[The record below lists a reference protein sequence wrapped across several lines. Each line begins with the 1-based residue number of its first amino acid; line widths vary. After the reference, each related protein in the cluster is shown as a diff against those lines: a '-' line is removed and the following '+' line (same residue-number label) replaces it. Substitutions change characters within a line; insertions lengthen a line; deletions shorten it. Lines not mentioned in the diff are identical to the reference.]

1 MEATLSSKGQATIPK
16 AVRERLQIKPGDRF
30 KFFFHPDG
38 VIILPKVP
46 TQRLR
51 GSVPKLPRSVSLK
64 DIDKAIEAGAS
75 ERFRREEMIGI
86 DTNVLLRYLVQ
97 DDPTQS
103 PKATEIIE
111 RRGTKE
117 DPAFVSLVSI
127 LEIVWAL
134 GSLYKRTRGEIADH
148 IEMILAADTL
158 EVQNEQEVY
167 QAVIALRNGS
177 GTFEDALIGALGAWW
192 GCSATV
198 TFDENASKRLNGFQ
212 LL

>member
-1 MEATLSSKGQATIPK
+1 
-16 AVRERLQIKPGDRF
+16 
-30 KFFFHPDG
+30 
-38 VIILPKVP
+38 
-46 TQRLR
+46 
-51 GSVPKLPRSVSLK
+51 
-64 DIDKAIEAGAS
+64 
-75 ERFRREEMIGI
+75 MIGL

-117 DPAFVSLVSI
+117 DPGFVSLVSI
-127 LEIVWAL
+127 LEIVWVL

-148 IEMILAADTL
+148 IEMILAVDTL

-177 GTFEDALIGALGAWW
+177 GTFEDALIGALGVWW

-198 TFDENASKRLNGFQ
+198 TFDENAVKRLNGFQ